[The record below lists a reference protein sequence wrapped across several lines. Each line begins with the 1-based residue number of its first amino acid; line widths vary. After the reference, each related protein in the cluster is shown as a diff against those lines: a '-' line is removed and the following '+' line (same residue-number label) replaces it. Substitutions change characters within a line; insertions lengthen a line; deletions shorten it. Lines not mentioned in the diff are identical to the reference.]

1 MVFGKMQGGGGM
13 MQKARCE
20 IFLYLRKNT
29 DLIILAQMNREI
41 TIINKEEAYTYDEL
55 DLIEEKLLPLVNE
68 EQNGAVADVL
78 HSLKSSL
85 ENQKTSS
92 AIFFMP
98 QNTFN
103 IFSLIQGD
111 NSICKITKENIEAL
125 YKAFDSINDFESQL
139 IFNHLNKK
147 LKVLNEYLH
156 QGNDVTPTVIAA
168 DNFSVMK
175 IEK

>member
-1 MVFGKMQGGGGM
+1 MVFGKMQGCGGM
-13 MQKARCE
+13 MQNDRCE
-20 IFLYLRKNT
+20 NFLYLRKNT

-68 EQNGAVADVL
+68 GLKGAVADVL

-125 YKAFDSINDFESQL
+125 YKAFYVIDDWASQPIL
-139 IFNHLNKK
+139 RHLQKK
-147 LKVLNEYLH
+147 LKTLNDYLQ
-156 QGNDVTPTVIAA
+156 QGNAVTPTVIAA
-168 DNFSVMK
+168 DNFSVIK
-175 IEK
+175 I